1 MQEFHM
7 MLKNAT
13 QLAEQV
19 IANATAD
26 LIGAPTPL
34 RVYSV
39 PAIPP
44 AGKDLTCAT
53 HGCTK
58 PAVATCAVSDY
69 VDCAGH
75 AAPALPGGNS
85 AEHCN
90 ARGCCWQQS
99 SKHSWCYLPKN
110 ESLHTAPQNETLHTD
125 DGSVLR
131 VPLNGQRLPIV
142 AMNSLAWNRSDV
154 VSVRVLSSSPQMR
167 VTSSSGQPVLAQL
180 APPEPVDASVNKH
193 MAQHEAWAK
202 WAAGGDTA
210 KSNLVLSRLIIRV
223 GLLPLGS
230 TTLFLSGGGGGS
242 ADATDDDGLVAIS
255 SVQIGDGKAGFQIGN
270 SAWSLR
276 VSPTGLLDT
285 ATEVQSTHGTVEE
298 RQGGEKKNKTLR
310 LDQDILLY
318 WGNSGYSTIGDGG
331 SESDAYVFAPQGPAS
346 SIARHAT
353 DDGYWPGGMA
363 NKTSLSA
370 TVRSFTSYSSSNRLF
385 SHISVV

>member
-1 MQEFHM
+1 

-110 ESLHTAPQNETLHTD
+110 ESLHTAP
-125 DGSVLR
+125 
-131 VPLNGQRLPIV
+131 
-142 AMNSLAWNRSDV
+142 
-154 VSVRVLSSSPQMR
+154 
-167 VTSSSGQPVLAQL
+167 
-180 APPEPVDASVNKH
+180 PPEPVDASVNKH

-270 SAWSLR
+270 SVWSMR

-385 SHISVV
+385 SHISVVYSETHS

>member
-1 MQEFHM
+1 M
-7 MLKNAT
+7 
-13 QLAEQV
+13 
-19 IANATAD
+19 
-26 LIGAPTPL
+26 
-34 RVYSV
+34 
-39 PAIPP
+39 
-44 AGKDLTCAT
+44 
-53 HGCTK
+53 
-58 PAVATCAVSDY
+58 
-69 VDCAGH
+69 
-75 AAPALPGGNS
+75 
-85 AEHCN
+85 
-90 ARGCCWQQS
+90 
-99 SKHSWCYLPKN
+99 
-110 ESLHTAPQNETLHTD
+110 
-125 DGSVLR
+125 
-131 VPLNGQRLPIV
+131 
-142 AMNSLAWNRSDV
+142 
-154 VSVRVLSSSPQMR
+154 
-167 VTSSSGQPVLAQL
+167 TSSSGQPVLAQL

-270 SAWSLR
+270 SVWSLR

-385 SHISVV
+385 SHISVVYSETHS